1 VYLHVLS
8 LQEEDRLVL
17 SGLKQKILSARIHGG
32 VLVKFTQVDDR
43 LEIALPAALLDE
55 ADTIVELTLD
65 APVTEIIEDKD
76 MGSE

>member
-1 VYLHVLS
+1 MYLHVLS

-17 SGLKQKILSARIHGG
+17 SGLNQKILSARIHGG
-32 VLVKFTQVDDR
+32 VHVKFTQVDDR

-65 APVTEIIEDKD
+65 APVTGIIE
-76 MGSE
+76 